1 MCMQFIYNTE
11 IRGFGAGYI
20 HRDENKELT
29 CGRRSR
35 RCKRVQTVIK
45 ILKNEVD
52 ALLFEK

>member
-29 CGRRSR
+29 CGRRRR